1 MYSLLTTL
9 GVLLGYWVLRLVDDP
24 RARRFYCFY
33 VLAALAAIYTHYF
46 AFFLIMAL
54 GLAFLFDQWRTQA
67 ATRQSAL
74 RATLVASRNFLLAN
88 LVILVLYL
96 PWFTFLF
103 TRLAV
108 DASYWQGQLKF
119 WEALRSVMISFTSG
133 QTVDETQAVWLLIP
147 YGIITLMA
155 IIALGWYSTPRPG
168 VSIRFLPPN
177 GHPSLHAEP
186 GNESENGFRTPYF
199 GVPSGP
205 RILYYSLCW
214 LIIPVVAVLVLASFA
229 PKFNARYV
237 MMALPGLIL
246 IWAAG
251 FSTAM
256 VHREWRLETG
266 DWMQRI
272 NLQSPVSFLS
282 LIFILT
288 TAFYADGHWFFTPAF
303 TKDDWRDVA
312 AFLHA
317 RIQPDETVI
326 LVSGHAWPVWQYYAP
341 DLPAVRL
348 PNIDVLDVN
357 AVLTF
362 ANSAAPLRAA
372 FTKESGKNG
381 AWLVEWQ
388 DDVVDPTGIVPV
400 QLELAGREKG
410 QPTSFWKLKLRRF
423 TNIKPKHIADAPPIA
438 TPTQANFGNQLL
450 LHGYTV
456 VDNGDLLLFWERS
469 AQAPLVDIQMTGEV
483 WRADGTLV
491 APLPDQRPAGYGYPV
506 ARWPLGTL
514 VMGRIPAAIW
524 LGNQVTDGTYK
535 LRLSVYTVTLG
546 ELHKLPLP
554 DGKDFIELTPLIVRL
569 D

>member
-1 MYSLLTTL
+1 
-9 GVLLGYWVLRLVDDP
+9 
-24 RARRFYCFY
+24 
-33 VLAALAAIYTHYF
+33 
-46 AFFLIMAL
+46 
-54 GLAFLFDQWRTQA
+54 
-67 ATRQSAL
+67 
-74 RATLVASRNFLLAN
+74 
-88 LVILVLYL
+88 
-96 PWFTFLF
+96 
-103 TRLAV
+103 
-108 DASYWQGQLKF
+108 
-119 WEALRSVMISFTSG
+119 
-133 QTVDETQAVWLLIP
+133 
-147 YGIITLMA
+147 
-155 IIALGWYSTPRPG
+155 
-168 VSIRFLPPN
+168 
-177 GHPSLHAEP
+177 
-186 GNESENGFRTPYF
+186 
-199 GVPSGP
+199 
-205 RILYYSLCW
+205 
-214 LIIPVVAVLVLASFA
+214 
-229 PKFNARYV
+229 
-237 MMALPGLIL
+237 
-246 IWAAG
+246 
-251 FSTAM
+251 
-256 VHREWRLETG
+256 
-266 DWMQRI
+266 MQRI

-388 DDVVDPTGIVPV
+388 DEVVDPTGIVPV